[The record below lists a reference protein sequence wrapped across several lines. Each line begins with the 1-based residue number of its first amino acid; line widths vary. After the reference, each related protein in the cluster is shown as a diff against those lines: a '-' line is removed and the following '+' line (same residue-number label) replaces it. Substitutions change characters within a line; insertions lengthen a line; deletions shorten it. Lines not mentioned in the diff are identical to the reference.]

1 VRDTRLG
8 VHRYTYNDYRQ
19 RLAAPHA
26 DITAKCRGDAQV
38 AERKPPV
45 TVEMVLADLLRWT
58 YLY

>member
-1 VRDTRLG
+1 
-8 VHRYTYNDYRQ
+8 
-19 RLAAPHA
+19 
-26 DITAKCRGDAQV
+26 V